1 MRYRVGR
8 KLKVAILN
16 QDGHQVALCR
26 YPHSPENM
34 AQKICDLL
42 NKDEHEQVETQEREK
57 ANLNIPVVS
66 NLLPDKDILKPL
78 FIDFFIYHNEANKNS
93 KAVEDYFDTWYNWKE
108 LENSNLDEPLTKW

>member
-8 KLKVAILN
+8 KQKVAILN

-42 NKDEHEQVETQEREK
+42 NKDEHEQAEAQEREK
-57 ANLNIPVVS
+57 ANLNIKRVS
-66 NLLPDKDILKPL
+66 NSVNYKEKYDKCINIIKR
-78 FIDFFIYHNEANKNS
+78 
-93 KAVEDYFDTWYNWKE
+93 FDAGIIGMYD
-108 LENSNLDEPLTKW
+108 L